1 MPTHQPTHHHNP
13 TPSPGVRVTSG
24 PVSQAPT
31 PPVGSGE
38 PAETS
43 TPPTSGELA
52 ASETPTPPAQK
63 SAPGEPVG
71 SGEPAE
77 TSTPPTSGELAA
89 SETPTPLAEATSRGP
104 IVALVPSPHGVEA
117 LAAVDGVTPLLYDVR
132 AAPPEGAEAAEVM
145 VIPSR
150 PVDRVLALIDR
161 LPALRLVQTL
171 SAGTDTW
178 TGRLPAHV
186 TLSNARGAHGP
197 AVAEWAAATLLAVAR
212 DLPAFAADQAA
223 ARWNPHVAES
233 LWDRRVLIL
242 GAGDLGTQLRARLE
256 PFGPRI
262 TMMARR
268 ARPGVVP
275 MSDLPEVL
283 PTQDVVALMV
293 PLTPDT
299 HHLADKDFLAAMK
312 DGAILLNAARGP
324 VVDTQALLAET
335 RTGRL
340 RAILDVT
347 DPEPLPPD
355 HPLWHAPG
363 VLITPHVAGDVPQS
377 DTRAWQV
384 AADQIAQYARGEQPA
399 NTVT

>member
-1 MPTHQPTHHHNP
+1 
-13 TPSPGVRVTSG
+13 R
-24 PVSQAPT
+24 
-31 PPVGSGE
+31 PPV
-38 PAETS
+38 
-43 TPPTSGELA
+43 
-52 ASETPTPPAQK
+52 
-63 SAPGEPVG
+63 V
-71 SGEPAE
+71 
-77 TSTPPTSGELAA
+77 
-89 SETPTPLAEATSRGP
+89 
-104 IVALVPSPHGVEA
+104 VLVPHPRGLDA

-132 AAPPEGAEAAEVM
+132 AEPPEGAETAEVM
-145 VIPSR
+145 VIPSH

-186 TLSNARGAHGP
+186 TLSSARGAHGP
-197 AVAEWAAATLLAVAR
+197 AVAEWAAATLLAVVR

-223 ARWNPHVAES
+223 ARWNPHVTET
-233 LWDRRVLIL
+233 LWDKRVLII

-268 ARPGVVP
+268 ARPGVTP
-275 MSDLPEVL
+275 MADLWTHL
-283 PTQDVVALMV
+283 PAQDVVALMV

-299 HHLADKDFLAAMK
+299 HHLADKGFLAAMK

-335 RTGRL
+335 RAGRL

-355 HPLWHAPG
+355 HPLWHAQG
-363 VLITPHVAGDVPQS
+363 VLVTPHVASDVPQT
-377 DTRAWQV
+377 DARTWQV
-384 AADQIAQYARGEQPA
+384 AAAQIAQYARGERPA
-399 NTVT
+399 NTVG